1 MQAQHVNAQVFLV
14 TSTGMHFFFVVG
26 VGIMDIMTCDIKTAH
41 F

>member
-14 TSTGMHFFFVVG
+14 TSTGTHFCGG
-26 VGIMDIMTCDIKTAH
+26 VGIMDIMTCDTKTAY